1 MGEFINL
8 VVRAGHAF
16 VAAKGKDPAKEGA
29 ALAEYLLSERP
40 LGADERQLLAELVT
54 GLWRS
59 GAGRKEI
66 SPGNPKVV
74 EVVAALRKL
83 EAEGCKKEAA
93 KMRVAADFGISRAT
107 VENYEQMTRGRE
119 EDHEKARRP
128 YQTPNK

>member
-93 KMRVAADFGISRAT
+93 KMRVAADFGN
-107 VENYEQMTRGRE
+107 V
-119 EDHEKARRP
+119 
-128 YQTPNK
+128 